1 MNGAKTIQVNLD
13 GPIPVLIVYGTAV
26 APERGEVRFLAG
38 YLRARCFAGT
48 AVGEEISVFGLK
60 LPIPNPADIDVN
72 EIGL

>member
-13 GPIPVLIVYGTAV
+13 SPIPVLIVYGTAV

-48 AVGEEISVFGLK
+48 AVGEGI
-60 LPIPNPADIDVN
+60 
-72 EIGL
+72 